1 LASSICQSPCRKEE
15 EGEDPYLADVMAK
28 LDAVESKEEKDSI
41 TATVAEAEALEEVLE
56 KDPDV
61 AEAMIH
67 RKKP

>member
-1 LASSICQSPCRKEE
+1 
-15 EGEDPYLADVMAK
+15 MAK
-28 LDAVESKEEKDSI
+28 LDAVESKEEEDAI

-56 KDPDV
+56 KEPNV